1 MPQTTDPGRIRV
13 LIADDQVLFAESLR
27 YVLKGIDAGIDVI
40 AIAPDGERALEL
52 VEQEHPNLI
61 LMDVRMP
68 RIDGV
73 EATRL
78 IHRGHPD
85 IKIVMLTTFD
95 DDEYV
100 YFAVK
105 HGAVGYLLKNIRPN
119 DLVHSIKAVMAGAT
133 LFTRSVSSKV
143 VTAGEEEAGDLD
155 TTIAN
160 LTVREKE
167 VLGLVMQM
175 MNNRQIG
182 DRLGL
187 SEQTVRNYMHSLY
200 DAFEV
205 KDRMALIQRL
215 RDTWPMARS

>member
-1 MPQTTDPGRIRV
+1 MTPENGARIRV
-13 LIADDQVLFAESLR
+13 LIVDDQVLFAESLR
-27 YVLKGIDAGIDVI
+27 YVLTGIDAGIDVI
-40 AIAPDGERALEL
+40 AIAPDGEKALEI
-52 VEQEHPNLI
+52 VERERPNLI

-78 IHRGHPD
+78 IHRQHPD

-95 DDEYV
+95 DDGYV

-105 HGAVGYLLKNIRPN
+105 HGAVGYLLKNIRPH

-133 LFTRSVSSKV
+133 LFTKSISSKV
-143 VTAGEEEAGDLD
+143 VSASESEAGDLD
-155 TTIAN
+155 TTIAD
-160 LTVREKE
+160 LTTRERE
-167 VLGLVMQM
+167 VLTLVMQM
-175 MNNRQIG
+175 MNNKQVG
-182 DRLGL
+182 ERLGL

-215 RDTWPMARS
+215 RSTWPMARE

>member
-1 MPQTTDPGRIRV
+1 MDDGSRIRL

-27 YVLKGIDAGIDVI
+27 YVLTGLGAGIDVI
-40 AIAPDGERALEL
+40 GIAPDGERALEMA
-52 VEQEHPNLI
+52 EREHPNVI

-78 IHRGHPD
+78 ILRKHPD
-85 IKIVMLTTFD
+85 IRIVMLTTFD

-105 HGAVGYLLKNIRPN
+105 HGAVGYLLKNIRPE
-119 DLVHSIKAVMAGAT
+119 DLVHSIKAVAAGAT
-133 LFTRSVSSKV
+133 LFTRSVSDKV
-143 VTAGEEEAGDLD
+143 VKASVSEPGDLD
-155 TTIAN
+155 QTVSN
-160 LTVREKE
+160 LTLREKD
-167 VLGLVMQM
+167 VLNLVMQM
-175 MNNRQIG
+175 LNNRQISE
-182 DRLGL
+182 RLSL

-205 KDRMALIQRL
+205 KDRMQLIQRL
-215 RDTWPMARS
+215 QNAWPMARP